1 MLALVILALLFPLAT
16 SAPSGIG
23 TSADEGCLCH
33 GERNSETSIVVT
45 GLPDFYESNTT
56 YNFSI
61 ELTSE
66 NIPMESGK
74 AAGGFRLLISQGI
87 ISFDEEEGLIQSKDG
102 GWTHTEAGNMWR
114 MWNFSYTSP
123 SDNSTFV
130 DFTIHVNA
138 VNGNDA
144 SSGDE
149 WNGLNIRL
157 PGAQYDGEML
167 SNQANGFA
175 PTDYVVGIVSLLA
188 LISIL
193 AVTFRD

>member
-1 MLALVILALLFPLAT
+1 MCIR
-16 SAPSGIG
+16 
-23 TSADEGCLCH
+23 D
-33 GERNSETSIVVT
+33 RSE
-45 GLPDFYESNTT
+45 D
-56 YNFSI
+56 
-61 ELTSE
+61 
-66 NIPMESGK
+66 
-74 AAGGFRLLISQGI
+74 
-87 ISFDEEEGLIQSKDG
+87 D

-130 DFTIHVNA
+130 DFTIYVNA
-138 VNGNDA
+138 VNGNQA

-167 SNQANGFA
+167 SNQAKDFA

-188 LISIL
+188 LITIL
-193 AVTFRD
+193 AVTLRD

>member
-1 MLALVILALLFPLAT
+1 MLALVILAFLFPLAT
-16 SAPSGIG
+16 SAPGGIG

-33 GERNSETSIVVT
+33 GEKNSDTAIVVT
-45 GLPDFYESNTT
+45 GLPDFFESNTT

-61 ELTSE
+61 ELASE

-74 AAGGFRLLISQGI
+74 AAGGFRLLISQGM
-87 ISFDEEEGLIQSKDG
+87 ISFDEEEGLIQSEDD

-130 DFTIHVNA
+130 DFTIYVNA
-138 VNGNDA
+138 VNGNQA

-167 SNQANGFA
+167 SNQANDFA

-188 LISIL
+188 LITIL
-193 AVTFRD
+193 AVTLRD

>member
-1 MLALVILALLFPLAT
+1 MLALVILALLLPIGT

-23 TSADEGCLCH
+23 TSADDGCLCH
-33 GERNSETSIVVT
+33 GEKNSDTSILVT
-45 GLPDFYESNTT
+45 GLPEFFESNTT
-56 YNFSI
+56 YNFSV
-61 ELTSE
+61 EVTSE

-74 AAGGFRLLISQGI
+74 AAGGFRLLISQGM
-87 ISFDEEEGLIQSKDG
+87 ISFDEEEGLIQSGDD

-130 DFTIHVNA
+130 DFTIYVNA
-138 VNGNDA
+138 VNGNQA

-167 SNQANGFA
+167 SNQANDFS
-175 PTDYVVGIVSLLA
+175 PTDYVVGIVSLFA

-193 AVTFRD
+193 AVTLRD